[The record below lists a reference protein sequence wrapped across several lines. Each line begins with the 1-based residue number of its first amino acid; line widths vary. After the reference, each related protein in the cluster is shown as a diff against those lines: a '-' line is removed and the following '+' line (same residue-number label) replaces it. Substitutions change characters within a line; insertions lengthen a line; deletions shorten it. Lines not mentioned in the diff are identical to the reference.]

1 MILKKYN
8 HSRFIFF
15 QRDNP
20 FGDRTI
26 YHSGSLC
33 WADSLPSSQPVSQ
46 EYLPVCYG
54 QAGHGSVVCCI
65 SSRPWVSGLL
75 YMSSKPWVNRLLYV
89 KQGMGLWFVVCKA
102 GHGSVVCCIS
112 SRSWVNRLFYVKQV
126 MGQWFVVYQ
135 ADSGSVVCCM

>member
-8 HSRFIFF
+8 YSHFIFF

-75 YMSSKPWVNRLLYV
+75 YMYVKQAMGQSFVVCKAGHGSVVCCMSSKPWVNRLLYV
-89 KQGMGLWFVVCKA
+89 KQ
-102 GHGSVVCCIS
+102 
-112 SRSWVNRLFYVKQV
+112 V
-126 MGQWFVVYQ
+126 MGQWFVVCQ
-135 ADSGSVVCCM
+135 ASHGSIVCCM